1 MVQSSIHRRY
11 KAWSRTIVFSF
22 LAAAVLAGISTACEA
37 RQLDEHPSP
46 PPIDKQVGQDALARQ
61 HVVATFHT
69 DVLDKM
75 ERTINE
81 TIASGGI
88 PGGVLLIERN
98 NIDFVGTYGYRALV
112 PQREMMTRDTIFNI
126 ASLTKVVGFKLFFHE
141 DKPSMMTP
149 KQVMGMEPVNKSRI
163 KEPPRYINYQ

>member
-1 MVQSSIHRRY
+1 
-11 KAWSRTIVFSF
+11 
-22 LAAAVLAGISTACEA
+22 
-37 RQLDEHPSP
+37 
-46 PPIDKQVGQDALARQ
+46 
-61 HVVATFHT
+61 
-69 DVLDKM
+69 M